1 MATDQTAAAAGWRE
15 RSTVQMVAAL
25 ISVVFAL
32 VGIIGFVPGLTT
44 NLYEGLEF
52 AGEDGN
58 AEVLGLF
65 ETSVLHNLVHL
76 FFGRVGLTL
85 ARTWSGA
92 RTFLIGGGVIY
103 VVLSLLGVIV
113 GAEWIPSN
121 TADDWLHLVLGVA
134 MIGLGLITTRGTMA
148 ERPSF

>member
-1 MATDQTAAAAGWRE
+1 
-15 RSTVQMVAAL
+15 VAAL
-25 ISVVFAL
+25 ISVVFVL

-58 AEVLGLF
+58 AEILGFF

-76 FFGRVGLTL
+76 LFGLVGLTL

-103 VVLSLLGVIV
+103 VVLSLLGVIG

>member
-1 MATDQTAAAAGWRE
+1 
-15 RSTVQMVAAL
+15 L
-25 ISVVFAL
+25 LF
-32 VGIIGFVPGLTT
+32 GL
-44 NLYEGLEF
+44 
-52 AGEDGN
+52 
-58 AEVLGLF
+58 
-65 ETSVLHNLVHL
+65 
-76 FFGRVGLTL
+76 VGLTL

-103 VVLSLLGVIV
+103 VVLSLLGVIG